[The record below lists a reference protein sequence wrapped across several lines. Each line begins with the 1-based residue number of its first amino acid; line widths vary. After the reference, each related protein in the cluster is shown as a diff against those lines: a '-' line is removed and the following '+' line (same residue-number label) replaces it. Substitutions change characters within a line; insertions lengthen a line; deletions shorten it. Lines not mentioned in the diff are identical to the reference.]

1 MDGPRIVVIPISSPP
16 RSILREAVLSSLSS
30 SSPHFYFTSFIYLHP
45 NFYPSSRF
53 FSSSSIIFVLSFHPF
68 FHVSHSRCPSIRQFS
83 STFAPSL
90 SPFHE
95 FARSVITDIFS
106 HATSLSRKMEDVSI
120 HRLTGPVDFVCSQRP
135 VPG

>member
-16 RSILREAVLSSLSS
+16 RSILREAVLSALLLYLVYLFTSKLLPFVAFLFFIIHNFRIIVSSIFSRFTFTLPLNSAIFFHLRSLS
-30 SSPHFYFTSFIYLHP
+30 
-45 NFYPSSRF
+45 
-53 FSSSSIIFVLSFHPF
+53 LS
-68 FHVSHSRCPSIRQFS
+68 
-83 STFAPSL
+83 L
-90 SPFHE
+90 HE